1 MKPLIASL
9 LCGMF
14 FQFAIAQETGEADGA
29 APAGKGVAS
38 KAIPEPQEFESA
50 GMLRIG
56 GAKVDY
62 KAVAGETYLRD
73 DKGEPTAAIFSIA
86 YVADNQE
93 APEDRPVTFVWNG
106 GPGSSSVWL
115 HMGAFGPRRVITP
128 SDGSDVG
135 APPYRVVDNAHSLLD
150 VTDLV
155 FVDPVGT
162 GYSRAL
168 GETDPADFHGLKEDA
183 ESVAEFMRIWITENG
198 RWNSP
203 KFIAG
208 ESYGGTRAAQITE
221 TLQGGWNGV
230 ALNGV
235 ILVSPALDF
244 QTIRFSRGND
254 LAPVAFFP
262 SFAAA
267 AWYHDRV
274 QRDDWGGDF
283 GAFVDEARIF
293 AMDRYMPALL
303 RGTSLSQQEQRS
315 MAEAM
320 SDFVG
325 LSADYLIDQD
335 LRMDTSFF
343 KELLRGDDLSIG
355 RFDARYTGKDDF
367 TIGTYH
373 DNDPSGYGMDV
384 AYTAAVND
392 HLTGAL
398 GVDFDRKYKILSRE
412 PGGNWKWSYGR
423 GSTAFPNPT
432 PHLAKGLRENA
443 DMRVLLASGYYDL
456 ATPFFASELSL
467 YRNGVDLSRVD
478 FSYYQAGHMMYLRET
493 GAEKL
498 SDNIRNFIRG
508 E

>member
-1 MKPLIASL
+1 MRRL
-9 LCGMF
+9 LAALFCGIF
-14 FQFAIAQETGEADGA
+14 FQFALAQDAGGPDGSAEASRAVPD
-29 APAGKGVAS
+29 
-38 KAIPEPQEFESA
+38 PQSFESTGA
-50 GMLRIG
+50 LRIA
-56 GAKVDY
+56 GARVDY
-62 KAVAGETYLRD
+62 EAIAGETYLRD
-73 DKGEPTAAIFSIA
+73 DEGEPTAAIFSIA
-86 YVADNQE
+86 YLAGSDG

-168 GETDPADFHGLKEDA
+168 GKTDASDFHGLKEDA

-208 ESYGGTRAAQITE
+208 ESYGGTRAAQIVE

-230 ALNGV
+230 GLNGV

-244 QTIRFSRGND
+244 QTLRFSRGND

-267 AWYHDRV
+267 AWYHDKV
-274 QRDDWGGDF
+274 ERDDWGGDF
-283 GAFVDEARIF
+283 GTFVDEARAF

-303 RGTSLSQQEQRS
+303 RGTSLSQQAQRR

-343 KELLRGDDLSIG
+343 KELLRSDDLSIG
-355 RFDARYTGKDDF
+355 RFDARYTGTDDF
-367 TIGTYH
+367 TIGSYH

-392 HLTGAL
+392 HLTRTL
-398 GVDFDRKYKILSRE
+398 GVDFDRKYKILSGE
-412 PGGNWKWSYGR
+412 PGANWKWSYGR
-423 GSTAFPNPT
+423 GSTTFPNPT

-467 YRNGVDLSRVD
+467 YRNGVDLERVD
-478 FSYYQAGHMMYLRET
+478 FSYYEAGHMMYLTEA

-498 SDNIRNFIRG
+498 SENIRNFIRG